1 VEYEEALDMIR
12 GQMGVTGDFDVDEMR
27 YFTGPEVF
35 WIFAEEDAVVERW
48 YVKASLASDPSFR
61 ARWLLEAR
69 SPTVRGIAA
78 VAPYDTV
85 GYSSPDWSG
94 FVGDGVRPI
103 EGLPGEWS
111 GIQYDFVT
119 GEGDSGFPGLP
130 DEVVGCMPGATLP
143 TTA

>member
-1 VEYEEALDMIR
+1 
-12 GQMGVTGDFDVDEMR
+12 MGVAGGFVVDEMR
-27 YFTGPEVF
+27 YFTGPEVC
-35 WIFAEEDAVVERW
+35 WIFAGRTPWSRVVRQ
-48 YVKASLASDPSFR
+48 ASLASDPSFR